1 MIRVR
6 LIYTKGESLKYTG
19 HLDLHRVWERSIR
32 RAGLPLAY
40 SQGFHPQPRIQQA
53 CPLPLG
59 FTSVSEMTDLWLTED
74 LPLDLIQNSLLP
86 AIHPGI
92 EVNRI
97 NLVPLSSPPL
107 QTIVSA
113 SDYLAVFTSG
123 NIGENIEA
131 KIRGML
137 SMTEILRERRGKTYD
152 LRKLIHLLKAI
163 STPEAGIFMRLSA
176 LPGATGR
183 PEEVLDCL
191 GVELNT
197 VHVNRTGLIFSD
209 QV

>member
-6 LIYTKGESLKYTG
+6 IEYSKLENLKYTG

-40 SQGFHPQPRIQQA
+40 SQGFHPQPRFQQA

-59 FTSVSEMTDLWLTED
+59 FTSISELIDLWLTDD
-74 LPLDLIQNSLLP
+74 LNLELIQNSLLT

-92 EVNRI
+92 EI
-97 NLVPLSSPPL
+97 NKILIIPLSDPPL

-113 SDYLAVFTSG
+113 SDYLAIFNTG
-123 NIGENIEA
+123 KMPENIDERIQA
-131 KIRGML
+131 LIN
-137 SMTEILRERRGKTYD
+137 TNEVLRERRGKTYD
-152 LRKLIHLLKAI
+152 LRKLILRLKPI

-191 GVELNT
+191 NIELAS
-197 VHVNRTGLIFSD
+197 VHVTRTGLIFSGKD
-209 QV
+209 

>member
-6 LIYTKGESLKYTG
+6 LLYTKGESLKYTG

-59 FTSVSEMTDLWLTED
+59 FTSVSEMIDLWLTDD
-74 LPLDLIQNSLLP
+74 LPLENIQNSLIP
-86 AIHPGI
+86 AVHTGI
-92 EVNRI
+92 EINQI
-97 NLVPLSSPPL
+97 NLVPLSAPPL
-107 QTIVSA
+107 QTIVCA
-113 SDYLAVFTSG
+113 SDYLAVFTAGKMRG
-123 NIGENIEA
+123 NIETQIQ
-131 KIRGML
+131 GML
-137 SMTEILRERRGKTYD
+137 SMTEILRERRGKSYD
-152 LRKLIHLLKAI
+152 LRLLIQQLKSI
-163 STPEAGIFMRLSA
+163 TNPKAGIFMRLSA

-197 VHVNRTGLIFSD
+197 VQIARIGLIFSD